1 MIIIMRFDTNIQ
13 VKIKDAYAS
22 RHEPEAERV
31 LAHIYWA
38 FLVVMLSLTIV
49 LSVGYGVWEFFHV
62 PTHEDAT
69 LGVRPA
75 ATFTRAQLQAT
86 LKGFEDRAERFQTR
100 MTAPVTAKD
109 PSK

>member
-38 FLVVMLSLTIV
+38 ILVVTLSFMIAF
-49 LSVGYGVWEFFHV
+49 SVAYGVWEFFHV

-75 ATFTRAQLQAT
+75 TTFTRAQLQAT
-86 LKGFEDRAERFQTR
+86 LKGFDDRAARFETR
-100 MTAPVTAKD
+100 MTAPVTVKD